1 MNTGSPNPG
10 STTTPRNTGTIM
22 RDLQRIW
29 QVLRDPNV
37 PGWKWLLPIGAFL
50 YWIWPLDLIPGIPID
65 DIAVV
70 IFAISMLLQMT
81 ARVSPPNATDTSG
94 QPGATPNNATPN
106 NKEQIVDTT
115 WRVVDK

>member
-1 MNTGSPNPG
+1 MNTGSANSG
-10 STTTPRNTGTIM
+10 ATTPRNSGTIM

-50 YWIWPLDLIPGIPID
+50 YWIWPIDLIPGLPID

-70 IFAISMLLQMT
+70 IFAMSMLLQLA
-81 ARVSPPNATDTSG
+81 ARTTQATPGGAQSQPNAASDHN
-94 QPGATPNNATPN
+94 QP
-106 NKEQIVDTT
+106 IIDTT
-115 WRVVDK
+115 WRVIDK

>member
-1 MNTGSPNPG
+1 MTTGS
-10 STTTPRNTGTIM
+10 TTPRNAGNIM

-29 QVLRDPNV
+29 QLLRDPSV
-37 PGWKWLLPIGAFL
+37 PGWKWLLPIGAIA
-50 YWIWPLDLIPGIPID
+50 YWLWPVDLIPFLPFD

-70 IFAISMLLQMT
+70 ILAISMLLQMA
-81 ARVSPPNATDTSG
+81 ARNEQQTQSAQQG
-94 QPGATPNNATPN
+94 QPGATPD

>member
-1 MNTGSPNPG
+1 MNTGSTNPG

-37 PGWKWLLPIGAFL
+37 PGWKWLLPIGAVL
-50 YWIWPLDLIPGIPID
+50 YWIWPIDLIPGIPID

-70 IFAISMLLQMT
+70 IFAMSMLLQMAART
-81 ARVSPPNATDTSG
+81 AQPNVTST
-94 QPGATPNNATPN
+94 QEQSGATQN

>member
-1 MNTGSPNPG
+1 MATGSTP
-10 STTTPRNTGTIM
+10 PRNAGTIM

-29 QVLRDPNV
+29 QLLRDPSV
-37 PGWKWLLPIGAFL
+37 PGWKWLLPIGAL
-50 YWIWPLDLIPGIPID
+50 VYWLSPVDLIPLLPFD

-70 IFAISMLLQMT
+70 ILAISMLLQMASRNEQAAGT
-81 ARVSPPNATDTSG
+81 NAQG
-94 QPGATPNNATPN
+94 QPGAAAN

>member
-1 MNTGSPNPG
+1 MNTGSTNPG
-10 STTTPRNTGTIM
+10 STTTPRNSGTIM
-22 RDLQRIW
+22 RDVQRIW

-37 PGWKWLLPIGAFL
+37 PGWKWLLPIGALL
-50 YWIWPLDLIPGIPID
+50 YWIWPIDLIPGIPVD

-70 IFAISMLLQMT
+70 IFAMSMLLQMA
-81 ARVSPPNATDTSG
+81 ARTSQPNPAGDQRQAG
-94 QPGATPNNATPN
+94 PTPN

>member
-1 MNTGSPNPG
+1 MNTGSTNSG
-10 STTTPRNTGTIM
+10 ATTTPRNTGTIM

-37 PGWKWLLPIGAFL
+37 PGWKWLLPIGAAL
-50 YWIWPLDLIPGIPID
+50 YWIWPIDLIPGIPID

-70 IFAISMLLQMT
+70 IFAMSMLLQMAART
-81 ARVSPPNATDTSG
+81 AQSNPANTQGSSG
-94 QPGATPNNATPN
+94 ATPN